1 MTDSGYPDRV
11 GLLGHLALRRR
22 PGFNLA
28 LDDRTRLLVS
38 QLAAELSGCRWCVD
52 RGRHDWRNARL
63 PSILLRQLRT
73 YDSSPLFTPRDR
85 AALAFARAALCAPGR
100 DGDVPPA
107 MLQEARRFFSEGE
120 IAEIAGCLAD
130 HHSLDDPLT

>member
-1 MTDSGYPDRV
+1 MRDSGYPDRV

-22 PGFNLA
+22 PGFDPN
-28 LDDRTRLLVS
+28 LDDRTRLLVV
-38 QLAAELSGCRWCVD
+38 QLAAELSGCRWCID

-63 PSILLRQLRT
+63 PSILLRQIRA
-73 YDSSPLFTPRDR
+73 YESSPLFTPRDR
-85 AALAFARAALCAPGR
+85 AALAFAHAALRAPSC
-100 DGDVPPA
+100 DGDVSPTV
-107 MLQEARRFFSEGE
+107 LQEARRYFSEGE

>member
-1 MTDSGYPDRV
+1 MRDSGYPDTIS
-11 GLLGHLALRRR
+11 LLGHLALSRR
-22 PGFNLA
+22 PGFELT
-28 LDDRTRLLVS
+28 LDERTRLLVR

-63 PSILLRQLRT
+63 PSILLRQLRSF
-73 YDSSPLFTPRDR
+73 DSSQLFTPRER
-85 AALAFARAALCAPGR
+85 AALGFARAALRAPDR
-100 DGDVPPA
+100 QGDVAPEE
-107 MLQEARRFFSEGE
+107 LQEARRYFSEAQ

>member
-1 MTDSGYPDRV
+1 MRDSGYPDQI
-11 GLLGHLALRRR
+11 GLAGHLAFRRR
-22 PGFNLA
+22 LGFQA
-28 LDDRTRLLVS
+28 TLDDRTRLLVS
-38 QLAAELSGCRWCVD
+38 QLAAELSGCRWCID

-63 PSILLRQLRT
+63 PSILLRQLRR

-85 AALAFARAALCAPGR
+85 AALTFVHAALRAPGC
-100 DGDVPPA
+100 DADVPA
-107 MLQEARRFFSEGE
+107 AVWEEARRHFSDGE

>member
-1 MTDSGYPDRV
+1 MRDSGYPDTIS
-11 GLLGHLALRRR
+11 LLGHLAWRRR
-22 PGFNLA
+22 PGFDLT

-38 QLAAELSGCRWCVD
+38 QLAAELSGCRWCVE

-73 YDSSPLFTPRDR
+73 HTSSELFSPRDR
-85 AALAFARAALCAPGR
+85 AALAFADAALRLPGSH
-100 DGDVPPA
+100 GEVPVEVV
-107 MLQEARRFFSEGE
+107 QEARRYFSEAQ
-120 IAEIAGCLAD
+120 IAEITGCLAD

>member
-1 MTDSGYPDRV
+1 MRDSGYPDTIS
-11 GLLGHLALRRR
+11 LLGHLALRRR
-22 PGFNLA
+22 PGFDLT
-28 LDDRTRLLVS
+28 LDERTRLLVS

-63 PSILLRQLRT
+63 PSILLRHLRSF
-73 YDSSPLFTPRDR
+73 DWSPLFTPRER
-85 AALAFARAALCAPGR
+85 AALAFARAALRAPDR
-100 DGDVPPA
+100 QGDVQPDV
-107 MLQEARRFFSEGE
+107 LQEARRHFSDAQ

>member
-1 MTDSGYPDRV
+1 MRDSGFPDRV
-11 GLLGHLALRRR
+11 GLVGHLALRRR
-22 PGFNLA
+22 PGLDLT

-38 QLAAELSGCRWCVD
+38 QLAAELSGCRWCID

-73 YDSSPLFTPRDR
+73 YDSSPLFTSRER
-85 AALAFARAALCAPGR
+85 AALAFAHAALRAPER

-107 MLQEARRFFSEGE
+107 VLQEARRYFSEGE

>member
-1 MTDSGYPDRV
+1 MRDSGYPDTIS
-11 GLLGHLALRRR
+11 LLGHLALRRR
-22 PGFNLA
+22 PGFDLS
-28 LDDRTRLLVS
+28 LDARTRLLIN
-38 QLAAELSGCRWCVD
+38 QLAAELSGCRWCVE

-73 YDSSPLFTPRDR
+73 YDSSPLFTPRER
-85 AALAFARAALCAPGR
+85 AALAFTQAALRAGSE
-100 DGDVPPA
+100 GDVPA
-107 MLQEARRFFSEGE
+107 EVLREARRHFSEVQ

>member
-1 MTDSGYPDRV
+1 MRDSGYPDRV
-11 GLLGHLALRRR
+11 SLLGHLALRRR
-22 PGFNLA
+22 PGFDLT

-38 QLAAELSGCRWCVD
+38 QLAAELSRCRWCVD

-73 YDSSPLFTPRDR
+73 YDSSPLFTPRER
-85 AALAFARAALCAPGR
+85 AALAFAHAALCAPDR
-100 DGDVPPA
+100 RGDVPPDV
-107 MLQEARRFFSEGE
+107 LQEARRHFSDAQ